1 MKTNRT
7 ACSRDLDNAATRL
20 AHAQECEALACAAY
34 ATYGMPTMHG
44 PSSADLS
51 PLEQRP
57 APPQG
62 GRGFRR
68 MTRRKLASFSA
79 AVIYLRVSTD
89 GQRVSGLGRE
99 AQEAACREHC
109 ARHGWTVQA
118 VHCDDG
124 LSGTL
129 PVEERPGLAAA
140 VEAARASGVV
150 LLVYSVSRAAR
161 SVGELYRLVEP
172 RDGSDP
178 IPLVSVS
185 EPFDLTTAMGKA
197 FLGMLAVLAALE
209 SDLASERT
217 IAALAAAK
225 ARGVKLGAP
234 KVLDAAHPGVVR
246 ARELRAGGMS
256 ERDIVDTLNHERVP
270 AARGGKWYQK
280 TVRAALAA

>member
-1 MKTNRT
+1 
-7 ACSRDLDNAATRL
+7 
-20 AHAQECEALACAAY
+20 
-34 ATYGMPTMHG
+34 
-44 PSSADLS
+44 
-51 PLEQRP
+51 
-57 APPQG
+57 
-62 GRGFRR
+62 
-68 MTRRKLASFSA
+68 MTRRKLATYTA

-109 ARHGWTVQA
+109 ARHGWAVQA

-140 VEAARASGVV
+140 VEAARAAGVV

-161 SVGELYRLVEP
+161 SVGELYRLVDP

-234 KVLDAAHPGVVR
+234 RVYDGAHPGVIR
-246 ARELRAGGMS
+246 AQALRAEGMS
-256 ERDIVDTLNHERVP
+256 ERDIADQLNHEGVP
-270 AARGGKWYQK
+270 TARPGGRWHQK
-280 TVRAALAA
+280 TVRAALAV